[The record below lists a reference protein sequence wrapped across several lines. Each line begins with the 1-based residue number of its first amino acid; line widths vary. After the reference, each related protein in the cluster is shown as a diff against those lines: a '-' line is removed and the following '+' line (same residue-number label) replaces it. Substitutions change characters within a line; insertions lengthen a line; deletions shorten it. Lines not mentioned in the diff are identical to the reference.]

1 MANIS
6 YLEVFPEAKDSI
18 SSIEGVTSDD
28 ILDLIQTN
36 ENLKILDLYNKLECK
51 NIKNKLQM
59 LKKINN
65 IYRTSESLNMY
76 YEQSA
81 EGVVGGLFKIFWE
94 TIKFI
99 AKVIKIIIK
108 TIVGVF
114 WKIITFPFRA
124 IHKDL
129 VYKCHMHRKKHR
141 SKESYDYSTER
152 DEPQPHRP
160 TKPNGPQEGSDKEIA
175 DINKFLD
182 YTMQQY
188 VSKVMKSDNKDIK
201 NLFYAIFNPSKETL
215 NLKAINTIGINI
227 CKAFDKTG
235 SNINRF
241 ITNGNMHVNRSRED
255 DQGVQKEGNNV
266 AAELQEIKL
275 FEGVDIS
282 PKNWTNEVTCSRRAV
297 DFIVDPQN
305 IDKVIKLTSENSN
318 IIKDKRGIMEKNQ
331 KELDNMLAKAD
342 QNKNVEQETVN
353 TIKRISHEIGR
364 TNSVFMCFGD
374 FSKTIVTCLSKFKE
388 HKEDYKERKGGGKF

>member
-51 NIKNKLQM
+51 NIKSKLQM

-94 TIKFI
+94 AIKFI

-152 DEPQPHRP
+152 DEPQQPHE
-160 TKPNGPQEGSDKEIA
+160 QQGSDNEIA
-175 DINKFLD
+175 NINKFLNN
-182 YTMQQY
+182 TMLQY
-188 VSKVMKSDNKDIK
+188 VSKVMKSNNKDIK

-215 NLKAINTIGINI
+215 NLKAINTISINI
-227 CKAFDKTG
+227 CKAIDKIG

-241 ITNGNMHVNRSRED
+241 ITNGN
-255 DQGVQKEGNNV
+255 QKEGNNNDS
-266 AAELQEIKL
+266 ELQEIKL
-275 FEGVDIS
+275 FDGVDIS
-282 PKNWTNEVTCSRRAV
+282 PKNWANEEVCSERAV

-318 IIKDKRGIMEKNQ
+318 MIKEKRGIMEKNQ
-331 KELDNMLAKAD
+331 KELDNILAKAD

-353 TIKRISHEIGR
+353 TIKRISHEISR

-374 FSKTIVTCLSKFKE
+374 FSKTIVTCLSKFRGHNDGEKS
-388 HKEDYKERKGGGKF
+388 